1 MPSPLGT
8 RRTTSG
14 NGKAPGRWWLAPMM
28 ASRKG
33 LIWNGSSK
41 ATKYTIRLDGVSNQD
56 PYMIKLNA
64 SQKQVDVFHHW
75 TPPGTSGGKLKG
87 IYEVSS
93 DSLTVCY
100 DLTDQAYPKS
110 FEAKRG
116 SRQVLYQFRRE

>member
-1 MPSPLGT
+1 
-8 RRTTSG
+8 
-14 NGKAPGRWWLAPMM
+14 MM

-93 DSLTVCY
+93 DFLTVCY
-100 DLTDQAYPKS
+100 DLTDQQYPKS
-110 FEAKRG
+110 FEAGRG